1 MKQLTIP
8 KKNLEVLMPKFALD
22 DLMRELHVRDPS
34 LRHIKPYIEYLPVES
49 IQIIPHINEIM
60 GDLNEQFAVVS
71 LDGQTVIM
79 QENIAQDGQ
88 VNIVF
93 RKQADF
99 NLLLRNYQVMDRTG
113 AITSAAHA
121 WLNDPARRQYN
132 RVVFEPSG
140 NIEPGDYNLY
150 RGHGVISKEGDCSL
164 LRKHILEV
172 ICDGNALIFN
182 YLEIWVADI
191 LQNPSNLPG
200 IAVVLRGAEGIGKG
214 IFGNAILR
222 LTAPHSVHVIQA
234 NQILGRFNGLLLG
247 MLFAFLDE
255 SFWAGDKNF
264 ESALKGLITEREL
277 TVEHKGKEP
286 IKVSNYARFLMASN
300 SEWVVPAGKG
310 ARRFLVL
317 DVSDKYK
324 GDFPYFNKLTEHIDN
339 GGLEAWAHHLLH
351 LNLEG
356 FELRNVPKTKAL
368 FDQKIASLNSMERFI
383 YELLLEGSNCAG
395 VDGVDWSREVP
406 KGVLYQSYL
415 TKASEIGER
424 RRGDQIKLSNTLKS
438 ILGID
443 EGRTSV
449 KGKRERVWI
458 FPTLD
463 ICRRQFAKYMDADI
477 DWPEI
482 SDFKAVD
489 QMPSQLLKKY

>member
-8 KKNLEVLMPKFALD
+8 KNNLEVLMPKVALD
-22 DLMRELHVRDPS
+22 DLMRELHSRDS
-34 LRHIKPYIEYLPVES
+34 TLTYIKSYIESLPLEP
-49 IQIIPHINEIM
+49 IQIIPQIDQIM
-60 GDLNEQFAVVS
+60 GELNEEYAIVS
-71 LDGQTVIM
+71 LDGQAVIM
-79 QENIAQDGQ
+79 QEITAQDGR
-88 VNIVF
+88 VSIVF
-93 RKQADF
+93 RGQKDF
-99 NLLLRNYQVMDRTG
+99 NLILQNRYVVDRNGVVV
-113 AITSAAHA
+113 SAAYA
-121 WLNDPARRQYN
+121 WLRHPARRQYN

-140 NIEPGDYNLY
+140 NIELGDYNLY
-150 RGHGVISKEGDCSL
+150 RGLGVIPREGDYSL

-172 ICDGNALIFN
+172 ICDGNELIFN
-182 YLEIWVADI
+182 YIEMWVADI
-191 LQNPSNLPG
+191 LQNPSKLPG

-264 ESALKGLITEREL
+264 ESALKGLITEPEV

-324 GDFPYFNKLTEHIDN
+324 GDFPYFNKLTEHINN

-351 LNLEG
+351 LNLED
-356 FELRNVPKTKAL
+356 FELRNIPKTKAL

-424 RRGDQIKLSNTLKS
+424 RRGDQIKLSNTLKA
-438 ILGID
+438 ILDID
-443 EGRTSV
+443 EDRISIRGR
-449 KGKRERVWI
+449 RERVWI
-458 FPTLD
+458 FSALD
-463 ICRRQFAKYMDADI
+463 ICRKQFAKYMESDI

-482 SDFKAVD
+482 KDFKAVD
-489 QMPSQLLKKY
+489 QMPGQLLKKY